1 MSPELEDGGVV
12 TTKADIWAFGCCLYR
27 WITGDLPRMRTLPI
41 ARALQRVPHAYS
53 EKIRRVLR
61 MALEPRPQ
69 SRATADDIWAVLGGK

>member
-1 MSPELEDGGVV
+1 MALH
-12 TTKADIWAFGCCLYR
+12 I
-27 WITGDLPRMRTLPI
+27 RTLDARNMLAL

-69 SRATADDIWAVLGGK
+69 SRATADDIWAVLASGGK